1 MKNTKLKPEV
11 SLSDIKAAKSK
22 PLTKTQ
28 PNMDGETFLADT
40 PKKGSVT
47 KPNSKTLDGE
57 KFLSTKEKKIKSFE
71 SFVNEMYD
79 TDGESPYD
87 NGDMYEESDLE
98 NKIIEILKPE
108 TEIIDG
114 KEVLKLYNDAGM
126 SINFELSMIEDI
138 TKENDEEILC
148 VISGKGEDENEY
160 VATLQI
166 NPITKKLVDWFDIDL
181 A

>member
-1 MKNTKLKPEV
+1 MKNTKLKPES

-22 PLTKTQ
+22 PLKKTQ
-28 PNMDGETFLADT
+28 PNMDGEAFLADT

-79 TDGESPYD
+79 SNEENTHD
-87 NGDMYEESDLE
+87 NKEIYETDLE
-98 NKIIEILKPE
+98 KQIIEILKPE
-108 TEIIDG
+108 SEIIDG
-114 KEVLKLYNDAGM
+114 KEVLKLYNNSGM
-126 SINFELSMIEDI
+126 SINFELSMIDEI
-138 TKENDEEILC
+138 SEKNDEEIFCL
-148 VISGKGEDENEY
+148 ISGKGEDGKEY

-166 NPITKKLVDWFDIDL
+166 NPKTKKLVDWFDIAL
-181 A
+181 I